1 MQETREA
8 IRARLLHD
16 ANVQRAIQ
24 MRAYEIWQLRGRYD
38 GRSKEDWMLAENEVL
53 SFLTEQ
59 EMKKADTDA
68 ATQKPVIAEV
78 EVVEEV
84 VVAQP
89 VVITNA
95 VDETPIAVVAEIQA
109 AVAAETGIEETPVPA
124 EIPEM
129 GIVLKPAKR
138 ATKKAAASNAPKGS
152 KFAAKK
158 EAVPKKTAS
167 RKKAATA
174 EFEPPAQAVAVE
186 SQPEAPSEKETAP
199 KKAASKLTTTP
210 KTTTKKTTRKSAKTE
225 QPSAK

>member
-59 EMKKADTDA
+59 EMKKANADA
-68 ATQKPVIAEV
+68 ATQELVVTEV
-78 EVVEEV
+78 EIVEEVIVVEPAIIAVVEET
-84 VVAQP
+84 P
-89 VVITNA
+89 V
-95 VDETPIAVVAEIQA
+95 
-109 AVAAETGIEETPVPA
+109 AVAAEIEAAPVAETVTEETSTPA

-129 GIVLKPAKR
+129 GIVLKPVKR
-138 ATKKAAASNAPKGS
+138 TTGEATTPKAPKAS
-152 KFAAKK
+152 KSTEKKQAA
-158 EAVPKKTAS
+158 PKKTAL
-167 RKKAATA
+167 RKKAAIA
-174 EFEPPAQAVAVE
+174 EFAPPAITAKPTDPEDVVE
-186 SQPEAPSEKETAP
+186 DTP
-199 KKAASKLTTTP
+199 KKAKAKRTITP

-225 QPSAK
+225 QPSAE